1 MQNLFSGRYMPMLM
15 SIRERIVV
23 GMTENLFFKQTDDRG
38 VASKIVHLAI
48 GEYRKNFWTM
58 EPPVISF

>member
-1 MQNLFSGRYMPMLM
+1 MLM